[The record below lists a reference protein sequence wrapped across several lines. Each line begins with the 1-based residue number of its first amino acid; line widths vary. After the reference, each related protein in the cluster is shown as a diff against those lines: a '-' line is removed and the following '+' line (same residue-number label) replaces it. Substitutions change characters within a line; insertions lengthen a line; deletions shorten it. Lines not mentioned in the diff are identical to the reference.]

1 MLEAFIGDANP
12 AARRFYDGAQ
22 LNPTRKNLGTHRDFQ
37 TEISN
42 PSKRHGNPL
51 AGPKPESDFQSKCSV
66 IVLQG
71 EEFDRIWALPNPEK
85 KRQTGPKI
93 ALEQR
98 P

>member
-42 PSKRHGNPL
+42 PSKR

-66 IVLQG
+66 IVLHG

-85 KRQTGPKI
+85 KKTNWPQN
-93 ALEQR
+93 R